1 MIPGH
6 VNYYKIKTTKKL
18 IEIANNHRSKLL
30 TELVDYA
37 TDPVIV
43 KRRLRMLSQLA
54 HIESQLLSKIQS
66 FETDD
71 VNDFNFQT
79 LFKEI
84 NCVTNRNS

>member
-1 MIPGH
+1 MTVH

-18 IEIANNHRSKLL
+18 IEIANDHRVKLL

-43 KRRLRMLSQLA
+43 KRRLRMLSQLSQ
-54 HIESQLLSKIQS
+54 IESQLLSKIQS

-71 VNDFNFQT
+71 ITDFNFQT

-84 NCVTNRNS
+84 NRVTNRNS

>member
-1 MIPGH
+1 MIGH

-18 IEIANNHRSKLL
+18 IEIANDHRVKLL

-43 KRRLRMLSQLA
+43 KRRLRMLSQLSQ
-54 HIESQLLSKIQS
+54 IESQLLSKIQS

-71 VNDFNFQT
+71 ITDFNFQT

-84 NCVTNRNS
+84 NRVTNRNS

>member
-1 MIPGH
+1 MIRQ

-18 IEIANNHRSKLL
+18 IDIANNHRNKLL

-43 KRRLRMLSQLA
+43 KRRLRMLSQLSQ
-54 HIESQLLSKIQS
+54 IESQLLSKIQS

-71 VNDFNFQT
+71 INDFNFQT

-84 NCVTNRNS
+84 SSVTNRNS

>member
-1 MIPGH
+1 MIRQ

-18 IEIANNHRSKLL
+18 IEIANNHRNKLL

-43 KRRLRMLSQLA
+43 TRRLRMLSQLSQ
-54 HIESQLLSKIQS
+54 IESQLLSKLQS

-71 VNDFNFQT
+71 INDFDFQT
-79 LFKEI
+79 GFI
-84 NCVTNRNS
+84 NL

>member
-1 MIPGH
+1 MIRQ

-18 IEIANNHRSKLL
+18 IEIANNHRNKLL

-43 KRRLRMLSQLA
+43 TRRLRMLSQLSQ
-54 HIESQLLSKIQS
+54 IEAQLILKIQA

-71 VNDFNFQT
+71 VNDFDADIF
-79 LFKEI
+79 FIEI
-84 NCVTNRNS
+84 AQITNRNS

>member
-1 MIPGH
+1 MTVH

-18 IEIANNHRSKLL
+18 IEIVNDHRAKLL

-43 KRRLRMLSQLA
+43 KRRLRMLSQLSQ
-54 HIESQLLSKIQS
+54 IESQLLSKIQS

-71 VNDFNFQT
+71 ITDFNFQT

-84 NCVTNRNS
+84 NRVTNRNS